1 MIIIFYFV
9 NSYNLFTHIS
19 YLHMHNIWWV
29 LQLYYAFALEGQSPL
44 LQLVFF
50 FSLMKNNIIKN
61 QVNLYNIFYKQLFK

>member
-9 NSYNLFTHIS
+9 NSNDLFTHIS

-50 FSLMKNNIIKN
+50 FFPHEKQYYKKIK
-61 QVNLYNIFYKQLFK
+61 